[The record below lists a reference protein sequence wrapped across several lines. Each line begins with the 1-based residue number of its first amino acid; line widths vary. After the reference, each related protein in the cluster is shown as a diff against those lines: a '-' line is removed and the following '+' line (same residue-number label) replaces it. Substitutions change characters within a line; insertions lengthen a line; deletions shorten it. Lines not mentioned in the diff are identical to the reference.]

1 MTLAVA
7 AATHV
12 GRVRDRNEDHA
23 VVGDRLLS
31 GPQEAYAEPDV
42 TAPILL
48 GVLDGMG
55 GHPAGDVASGIAAQ
69 VLAKSEPPSTEDE
82 VGRIV
87 AAMQQAVHEH
97 MESVPATAGMGTT
110 LAIASLL
117 DTDRALIG
125 AVGDSAVLWYADGD
139 LQSVVS
145 TDRSHGGLITQCIGG
160 TRTMDPVQPHVVELR
175 GPGRLLLCT
184 DGLTDVLEAHD
195 LAAAL
200 RRGAS
205 PRDAAE
211 DLVDRAVRGGGPDN
225 ITVVLA
231 DLGD

>member
-23 VVGDRLLS
+23 VVADRLVS

-42 TAPILL
+42 TPPMLL

-69 VLAKSEPPSTEDE
+69 VLAKSEPPSTEDD
-82 VGRIV
+82 VGTIV

-97 MESVPATAGMGTT
+97 MESVPATTGMGTT
-110 LAIASLL
+110 LVVASLL
-117 DTDRALIG
+117 DANRALIG
-125 AVGDSAVLWYADGD
+125 AVGDSAALWYADGD
-139 LQSVVS
+139 VQPVVS
-145 TDRSHGGLITQCIGG
+145 TDRSRGGLITQCIGG
-160 TRTMDPVQPHVVELR
+160 TRVMEPLRPHVVEVR

-184 DGLTDVLEAHD
+184 DGLTDVLDEHD
-195 LAAAL
+195 LTAAL
-200 RRGAS
+200 RRGVG
-205 PRDAAE
+205 PQDVAE

-225 ITVVLA
+225 VTVVLA
-231 DLGD
+231 DLEG